1 MKKANTSSVSLMTEG
16 PIGRILLSFAIPL
29 FWGNLFQQLYNI
41 ADTMIVGNMLGSNA
55 LAAVSSSGN
64 IIFLLVGF
72 FAGIGMGS
80 GVVTARF
87 FGAGDKVRLKR
98 AMHTTVAFGL
108 VCGVIL
114 TAVALPLAPAILRL
128 IGTPENVL
136 PQSLIYFRVYF
147 LGSLGF
153 VMFNFLMGLLQS
165 LGDSHHPVIFLAI
178 SAGVNVVLDVLFIG
192 PFHLGIGGAAF
203 ATILSQGLSAVL
215 CLRQLMKN
223 PPEYRIYLRE
233 IRLDRVMVRQIIS
246 NGLPAGVQ
254 NSIIS
259 VANVFVQSNV
269 NAFGASA
276 MAGNGSYVKVEGFAF
291 IPVMCF
297 SSAITTFVGQNIGA
311 GKKDRAFRGAL
322 DGTLYAMIVAEVLGI
337 LAFTLAPYYLPLFGC
352 DAEAV
357 AVGTQQAHIVP
368 PFYCVLTAS
377 HCLAAVMRGAGH
389 SFIPMFTMAIVWCA
403 LRVAYISVAV
413 RIVPKITTVFWA
425 YPITWVISTVI
436 LLFFFLRRKWLN
448 GPRM

>member
-1 MKKANTSSVSLMTEG
+1 MKKENASSVSLMTEG

-64 IIFLLVGF
+64 LIFLLVGF

-80 GVVTARF
+80 GVVTARY
-87 FGAGDKVRLKR
+87 FGAGDLTRLKR

-108 VCGVIL
+108 ICGAVL
-114 TAVALPLAPAILRL
+114 TAVALPLAPMILRL

-165 LGDSHHPVIFLAI
+165 LGDSHHPVIFLAV

-192 PFHLGIGGAAF
+192 PLHLGIGGAAF
-203 ATILSQGLSAVL
+203 ATILSQMLSAVL

-223 PPEYRIYLRE
+223 PPEYRIYLKE
-233 IRLDRVMVRQIIS
+233 ICLDKTMVRQIIS

-254 NSIIS
+254 N
-259 VANVFVQSNV
+259 
-269 NAFGASA
+269 
-276 MAGNGSYVKVEGFAF
+276 
-291 IPVMCF
+291 
-297 SSAITTFVGQNIGA
+297 
-311 GKKDRAFRGAL
+311 
-322 DGTLYAMIVAEVLGI
+322 
-337 LAFTLAPYYLPLFGC
+337 
-352 DAEAV
+352 
-357 AVGTQQAHIVP
+357 
-368 PFYCVLTAS
+368 
-377 HCLAAVMRGAGH
+377 
-389 SFIPMFTMAIVWCA
+389 
-403 LRVAYISVAV
+403 
-413 RIVPKITTVFWA
+413 
-425 YPITWVISTVI
+425 
-436 LLFFFLRRKWLN
+436 
-448 GPRM
+448 